1 MVSLSWHTQP
11 GISVSE
17 GFPCQKTLAGD
28 TESYYA
34 QLGDYDKVAYYQRLL
49 ATANGRYD
57 FSQATLNEAV
67 NRSNSVNVQPVTFGA
82 WLTSVWQTF

>member
-1 MVSLSWHTQP
+1 MHKLLAVFTRHVQQP
-11 GISVSE
+11 AE
-17 GFPCQKTLAGD
+17 LETWL
-28 TESYYA
+28 TYYV
-34 QLGDYDKVAYYQRLL
+34 QLGDYGKVAYYQRLL

-67 NRSNSVNVQPVTFGA
+67 NRSNSVNIQPVTFGA